1 MKLTLLGNYFLWL
14 TLLMPL
20 GLIAAPN
27 SEKLAK
33 QPTTSLGNQV
43 IQKPNE
49 VRAQTEISAV
59 TVYLDRAQVTR
70 KMTQHFLPGKYT
82 VLFDNL
88 PNSIN
93 QNSVQVDGTGAV
105 ILNDVKYKTE
115 YYSVVPDERIRKQK
129 AELQNLLD
137 VKTDIDDKISNAKS
151 EKNFVTNISKKLT
164 TVSQKS
170 THSPQLDPNKWIR
183 MVDFYRKRFASLDK
197 ELRLEQRKLREL
209 QKKIDKLTRELAAMG
224 GQRNKSRKQVKAVII
239 VKRPGPI
246 ELRLSYIVMGP
257 AWYPVYDL
265 RVLSNSKEME
275 LTYNAVIRQNTGED
289 WNDIQVQLSTA
300 RPNVGGQPPKMNPW
314 RISLNRVQPIPG
326 FDSASKS
333 APRELIVEDK
343 KKIFKNFAD
352 GLNKPEVASGRKLGD
367 IARGRLPTRAARV
380 ATKATSVVFQIK
392 EKYTV
397 KSDNNS
403 HKVTIMNKKFKAKFR
418 YSATPKQSK
427 FAYLKAQVKN
437 DTGYPFIS
445 GKTNIFLDNSF
456 VAHAKIK
463 SVAPNETFWTFLGVD
478 EGVKVEYKFIKKH
491 KDKEGVFSKSN
502 KIEYEY
508 LMEITNNKQQKLDL
522 VIWDQ
527 LPISNNE
534 KLKVTLLQ
542 PRVKDDSKNIKIN
555 KTKFV
560 EWKFEPKPG
569 EKIKIPFKFSVE
581 YPADKKFIISDPS
594 FGLIK

>member
-20 GLIAAPN
+20 GLIAAPH
-27 SEKLAK
+27 SEKSAK
-33 QPTTSLGNQV
+33 KPPTSLESKV
-43 IQKPNE
+43 IQTPNE

-115 YYSVVPDERIRKQK
+115 YYSVVPDERIRKHK
-129 AELQNLLD
+129 AELQTLLD
-137 VKTDIDDKISNAKS
+137 VKTDINDKISNAKS

-164 TVSQKS
+164 TASQKS

-183 MVDFYRKRFASLDK
+183 MVDFYRQRFAALDK

-209 QKKIDKLTRELAAMG
+209 QKKIDKLTRELVAMG

-246 ELRLSYIVMGP
+246 ELKLSYIVMGP

-314 RISLNRVQPIPG
+314 RISLNRVQPIREP
-326 FDSASKS
+326 ATISKS
-333 APRELIVEDK
+333 APSESVVLDK
-343 KKIFKNFAD
+343 KNMFEEQAANRS
-352 GLNKPEVASGRKLGD
+352 GLRNATRPNDL
-367 IARGRLPTRAARV
+367 IRGRLMVSKARV

-534 KLKVTLLQ
+534 KLKVTLIQ
-542 PRVKDDSKNIKIN
+542 PRVKGDTKNIKIN

-581 YPADKKFIISDPS
+581 YPDDKKFIISDPS